1 MLNIKV
7 LGIGGTEYSNLV
19 KNLNR
24 AIEQLDLNVHI
35 EYLREVEDFIKYEI
49 LEIPALV
56 VNETVI
62 LKGESWKKKEILST
76 LKNIYKSELK
86 ETEEV

>member
-7 LGIGGTEYSNLV
+7 LGIGGTKYFDLV

-24 AIEQLDLNVHI
+24 AIQKLDFEVQI
-35 EYLREVEDFIKYEI
+35 EFLKEVEDFIKYEI

-56 VNETVI
+56 IDEIVI
-62 LKGESWKKKEILST
+62 AKGIHLDEEEIKHYLIEMYENA
-76 LKNIYKSELK
+76 LQ
-86 ETEEV
+86 ETEQM

>member
-7 LGIGGTEYSNLV
+7 LGIGGTKYFDLV

-24 AIEQLDLNVHI
+24 AIQKLDFEVEVEFLK
-35 EYLREVEDFIKYEI
+35 EVEDFIKYEI

-56 VNETVI
+56 IDEVVI
-62 LKGESWKKKEILST
+62 AKGIDLDEEEIKHHLIEMYENT
-76 LKNIYKSELK
+76 LQ
-86 ETEEV
+86 ETEQM